1 MEVFDSNELLKTIDM
16 VETTNEIITNYLDN
30 NTWELMQ
37 EKKNKNNGVLKK
49 SIKDNVNKSVIMEAL
64 NTLNNNNFDNSVNN
78 IKSLTFNN
86 IEEFKELVVLVF
98 NKLKSTIKANKIFI
112 ARLCYSIKNMYFIDE
127 NNDKKTFENLLREYT
142 KFEYDNIMKEYE
154 QDKSHKI
161 LSAIVYLYQSS
172 FFNLNIINIIIT
184 DLKKE
189 IEYNYDLEQARQYM
203 YMSAEKELESMKKSR
218 MISKKLY
225 SQYLKVQ
232 RDSIKKTERK
242 LAKLIDKHP
251 SLKEEQVKEIE
262 NTILMSHKNALIE
275 GYKKGHFSKE
285 VMNELIKEVNH
296 KLVQKNEH

>member
-16 VETTNEIITNYLDN
+16 VETTNDIIINYLDN

-189 IEYNYDLEQARQYM
+189 IEYNEEIFNKENVENKID
-203 YMSAEKELESMKKSR
+203 MSCYLLDEITIDEKIEFIINNMIELLKTLP
-218 MISKKLY
+218 KLY
-225 SQYLKVQ
+225 GK
-232 RDSIKKTERK
+232 SISTKFKIK
-242 LAKLIDKHP
+242 IM
-251 SLKEEQVKEIE
+251 
-262 NTILMSHKNALIE
+262 NTVDNR
-275 GYKKGHFSKE
+275 
-285 VMNELIKEVNH
+285 
-296 KLVQKNEH
+296 